1 MQERAHSDECAI
13 SSTRKRCREC
23 RNKYKNDSKKRCAKS
38 KADQIIVTRNVTSKK
53 RSKFH
58 DLLCDNCK
66 SKTTRDFCI
75 ECKRIYTCSTSKK
88 HRDLIK
94 SRQSIGQSD
103 QTEQP
108 NVINSDQQKQSN
120 KPVSNDSVILEN
132 SERINGAIKRKSTYH
147 DVLCNDCKSKNR
159 NEYCIECK
167 SAYKSAKRRKAYL
180 AKKART
186 NADFQQNHN
195 PTCGSIQ
202 GSGFEASA
210 DETVNPKTPDTP
222 FGTKEKTLA
231 NMKWRFRKFVT
242 KSPTKALSHCVSY
255 INSQTSALQ
264 KRAIELIKDN
274 AENEIQDEEDI
285 LLEKFSAMVR
295 ELKKRV
301 WRKIRH
307 NIYSFIKTVTI
318 FIKEIS
324 Y

>member
-1 MQERAHSDECAI
+1 MPATRAPTIDLARSLGVTHKPPRYFSSYIAQQCITTLTMQERAHSDECAI

-120 KPVSNDSVILEN
+120 KPVANDSFIIKN
-132 SERINGAIKRKSTYH
+132 DERINSANKRKSTHH
-147 DVLCNDCKSKNR
+147 DILCNDCKSKMHVPLYVIFDLILGSNP
-159 NEYCIECK
+159 NICLELVIYI
-167 SAYKSAKRRKAYL
+167 YIYIYMYMYL
-180 AKKART
+180 
-186 NADFQQNHN
+186 F
-195 PTCGSIQ
+195 
-202 GSGFEASA
+202 
-210 DETVNPKTPDTP
+210 
-222 FGTKEKTLA
+222 
-231 NMKWRFRKFVT
+231 
-242 KSPTKALSHCVSY
+242 
-255 INSQTSALQ
+255 
-264 KRAIELIKDN
+264 
-274 AENEIQDEEDI
+274 
-285 LLEKFSAMVR
+285 
-295 ELKKRV
+295 
-301 WRKIRH
+301 
-307 NIYSFIKTVTI
+307 
-318 FIKEIS
+318 
-324 Y
+324 